1 MHTQDFINE
10 MKARL
15 ESEKALMLGEL
26 SEDSSFPDYGRND
39 EDNAT
44 EVENYQSMS
53 AVTSAAK
60 ERLDEVE
67 DALNRISAGTY
78 GVTESGEMIPEN
90 RLRANPAATTLVV

>member
-10 MKARL
+10 MKERL

-26 SEDSSFPDYGRND
+26 SEDSNFPDYGRND

-53 AVTSAAK
+53 AVTLAAK

-67 DALNRISAGTY
+67 DALARISAGTY